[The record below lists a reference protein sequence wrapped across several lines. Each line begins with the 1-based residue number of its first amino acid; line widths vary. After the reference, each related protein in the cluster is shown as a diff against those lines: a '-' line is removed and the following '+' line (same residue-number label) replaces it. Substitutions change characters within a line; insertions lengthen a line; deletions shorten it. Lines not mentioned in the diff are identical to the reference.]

1 MCLNSLTEIFCVYCV
16 YVLVHVHVCVDFVC
30 AHKYRGG
37 RKLTSDVFL
46 QDLAQLDWLFTMPQ
60 ESSYLC
66 LLYVRITGDI
76 SPSIFYKLQD
86 SSCLCLL
93 YPRVTGDIL
102 PSIFY
107 KGAED
112 WTPVLMY
119 TCRAFYLPNCLLS
132 PFPFRCVA
140 WSHSVFHVDL
150 EFITILLNQSP
161 KW

>member
-112 WTPVLMY
+112 
-119 TCRAFYLPNCLLS
+119 
-132 PFPFRCVA
+132 
-140 WSHSVFHVDL
+140 
-150 EFITILLNQSP
+150 
-161 KW
+161 